1 MLQKFI
7 GAVVLVLV
15 GSIALA
21 ETLRG
26 TITAVDGDKVSIT
39 VRKKGEKKGEKK
51 EYTLAKDAK
60 IFLAKGKDD
69 KEKSDVSALKAAIE
83 KSKGGKGVQGSVEV
97 TDVEKGPIT
106 ELTYRAMRK
115 KKAAE

>member
-1 MLQKFI
+1 MLKKFI

-26 TITAVDGDKVSIT
+26 VITAVEGDKVSIT

-51 EYTLAKDAK
+51 EFTLAKDAK
-60 IFLAKGKDD
+60 IFLVKGKDD
-69 KEKSDVSALKAAIE
+69 KEKKDVSDLKKAIAD
-83 KSKGGKGVQGSVEV
+83 SKGGKGVIASVEV

-106 ELTYRAMRK
+106 EVNYGGKRK
-115 KKAAE
+115 KAKE